1 MTITPGAGPRSPM
14 FLPELDV
21 MRGAAI
27 LWVMYLHVYFSGWA
41 SSPEWEGWFLR
52 VTHLLA
58 HGAVPVFLFI
68 SGVLVTRATA
78 RGFLSFASK
87 RARRVLVP
95 GLTWLTLA
103 LAWEAW
109 RAGGLSRDLIEAYL
123 LFDISGQFYYLVV
136 LVTLTVAAYGWLRAP
151 ASILTRVAVVA
162 VVVSAVTT
170 AWYEQQTLSGT
181 FAIVAYRNPLVWC
194 GFFAMG
200 MAASRRWPGLRWPRT
215 VTLVASLVM
224 VLAAAVYLY
233 GYGAQGYTPQ
243 SYFGVTV
250 FTFSAASLFVWPA
263 VARRALTSELPAVAR
278 AARGA
283 AWLAPYA
290 FALYLVHKPYFV
302 GWLSDRV
309 VSDTVLAEDYV
320 RLMLGLFVVGAG
332 ASLAFVVALGRVW
345 PWGAR
350 VLVGV
355 ERPSPGIRAQRED
368 ALRAAG
374 GAMPDGK

>member
-1 MTITPGAGPRSPM
+1 MAPPRVPT

-52 VTHLLA
+52 VTHLFA

-78 RGFLSFASK
+78 PDFPRFAVK

-95 GLTWLTLA
+95 GLTWMTLA
-103 LAWEAW
+103 LGWAAW
-109 RAGGLSRDLIEAYL
+109 RGGGLGRDLVASYL
-123 LFDISGQFYYLVV
+123 LFDVSGQFYYLVV
-136 LVTLTVAAYGWLRAP
+136 LVTLTVAAYPWLRAP
-151 ASILTRVAVVA
+151 ASTLAGLAAVAVMA
-162 VVVSAVTT
+162 SALTV
-170 AWYEQQTLSGT
+170 AWYERQDLSGT
-181 FAIVAYRNPLVWC
+181 LAIVAYRNPLVWC
-194 GFFAMG
+194 GFFATG
-200 MAASRRWPGLRWPRT
+200 MAVSRRWPDLRWPRT
-215 VTLVASLVM
+215 VTLAAGGVM
-224 VLAAAVYLY
+224 VLAGAVYLY
-233 GYGAQGYTPQ
+233 GYGTRGYTPQ

-250 FTFSAASLFVWPA
+250 FAFSAASLFVWP
-263 VARRALTSELPAVAR
+263 VLARHALASRVR
-278 AARGA
+278 VVRGAARGA

-309 VSDTVLAEDYV
+309 VSGTALAEDYV
-320 RLMLGLFVVGAG
+320 ALMLGLYVVGAG

-355 ERPSPGIRAQRED
+355 ERPSSGIRAQREA
-368 ALRAAG
+368 ALGAAG
-374 GAMPDGK
+374 RGVRGGE

>member
-1 MTITPGAGPRSPM
+1 M

-52 VTHLLA
+52 ATHLFA

-68 SGVLVTRATA
+68 SGVLVVRVTP
-78 RGFLSFASK
+78 RGFVPFASK

-95 GLTWLTLA
+95 GLTWMTLA

-109 RAGGLSRDLIEAYL
+109 RGGGLSRDLVEAYL

-151 ASILTRVAVVA
+151 AGTLTRLAVAA
-162 VVVSAVTT
+162 VVVSALTT
-170 AWYEQQTLSGT
+170 AWYEQQTLGGT

-200 MAASRRWPGLRWPRT
+200 MVVSRRWPDLRWPRT
-215 VTLVASLVM
+215 VTLVASAVM
-224 VLAAAVYLY
+224 AVAAAAYLS
-233 GYGAQGYTPQ
+233 GYGTSGYTPQ

-250 FTFSAASLFVWPA
+250 FTFSAASLFVWPV
-263 VARRALTSELPAVAR
+263 VARRALTSRISPVAR

-302 GWLSDRV
+302 GWLSDRL
-309 VSDTVLAEDYV
+309 VSGSVLSEDYV
-320 RLMLGLFVVGAG
+320 TLMLGLFVVGAG

-355 ERPSPGIRAQRED
+355 ERPSPGIRAQREA
-368 ALRAAG
+368 ALGAAG
-374 GAMPDGK
+374 RTVPEGK